1 MKPITCCSHTLEPF
15 PASVP
20 GFSRLD
26 ATLPFR
32 LDVFFI
38 LTFACR
44 AASIIAVADDRQAGG
59 DGLGQGCIW

>member
-1 MKPITCCSHTLEPF
+1 MKPIMCCSHTLEPF

-20 GFSRLD
+20 GCSRLD
-26 ATLPFR
+26 ATLPVH
-32 LDVFFI
+32 LEVFFI

-44 AASIIAVADDRQAGG
+44 AASIIAAADHRQAAV